1 MKTSR
6 RTFLELSGATAGA
19 AAFAGGSDSALAV
32 SSDPTVASLQQYL
45 SVNAFRYLALPPTAD
60 EIPTIGISGP
70 LSNSPVPA
78 TTLPGGMIYP
88 ISHPL
93 IGGPIRQY
101 LKASLAGSPVVN
113 GYPCLALTRNWVC
126 KGVAKEVK
134 TNMTLRFKTD
144 ARVVEIAGVGISYPG
159 YSALFTLMVDGR
171 LVPSKA
177 LGSVIR
183 NASGGWAVHAAR
195 VDFGYRAVRD
205 IWVQT
210 DSYVAYVKI
219 DAGDS
224 MLPVGVVGEPQLT
237 VIGDSYLQARSAPF
251 PSGGLATELGA
262 RLGIRNV
269 AVDAIGGTGYTNSG
283 NDMGNLNDRLPSH
296 AADNSQIYVVTAGLN
311 DYGDLR
317 DNPPRVDWQTTQV
330 YEQSVTGYLA
340 ALRSACPTALIVVT
354 APFCPVPPMSDASY
368 VSNYGVNQSGLGDF
382 LYKAQLHKR
391 AVQQIS
397 GPWVHID
404 VLLGGGW
411 LNSSG
416 ATGDV
421 TGLQWLTGGTPGA
434 GTSPTFRPGNTLGGA
449 GGAFGGIASV
459 PVVSA
464 GLYSQ
469 APEVRAV
476 GGSGTG
482 LEIASQLDSAGHLAA
497 ITVLSPGMGYSAGPG
512 GLPAIVVDHAYE
524 LSPAQAGVPVLITP
538 VNPNGQYPLPSFSSA
553 DPALLN
559 NAPEMLM
566 PDRTHPS
573 PRGVSYI
580 TTRLAQSIFDAVMA
594 M

>member
-1 MKTSR
+1 M
-6 RTFLELSGATAGA
+6 
-19 AAFAGGSDSALAV
+19 
-32 SSDPTVASLQQYL
+32 
-45 SVNAFRYLALPPTAD
+45 
-60 EIPTIGISGP
+60 
-70 LSNSPVPA
+70 
-78 TTLPGGMIYP
+78 
-88 ISHPL
+88 
-93 IGGPIRQY
+93 
-101 LKASLAGSPVVN
+101 
-113 GYPCLALTRNWVC
+113 TRNWVC

-183 NASGGWAVHAAR
+183 NASGGWAVHAIR

-210 DSYVAYVKI
+210 DTYVAYVKI

-224 MLPVGVVGEPQLT
+224 MLPAGIVGEPQLT

-269 AVDAIGGTGYTNSG
+269 AVDTVGGTGYTNSG

-317 DNPPRVDWQTTQV
+317 PNPARVDWQTTQA

-340 ALRSACPTALIVVT
+340 ALRNACPTALIVVT
-354 APFCPVPPMSDASY
+354 APFCPVPPMSDSSY
-368 VSNYGVNQSGLGDF
+368 VANYGVNQSGLGDF

-391 AVQQIS
+391 AVLQIA
-397 GPWVHID
+397 GPWVYID
-404 VLLGGGW
+404 VLMGGGW

-421 TGLQWLTGGTPGA
+421 TGLQWLTGGTPA
-434 GTSPTFRPGNTLGGA
+434 PGTSATFRPGNTLGGA

-459 PVVSA
+459 PVISP
-464 GLYSQ
+464 GLYLQ

-476 GGSGTG
+476 GGSGAG
-482 LEIASQLDSAGHLAA
+482 LQMAAQLDSSGRLVA
-497 ITVLSPGMGYSAGPG
+497 IQVLSPGIGYSAGPG
-512 GLPAIVVDHAYE
+512 GLPAVVVDHAYE
-524 LSPAQAGVPVLITP
+524 VSPAQAGVPVLIAP

-580 TTRLAQSIFDAVMA
+580 TTRLASNIFDAVMA